1 MRRLC
6 GMRAAATDAAPEL
19 SPESASL
26 PPRERILAAAGDLF
40 YRNGV
45 RAVGVDA
52 IIATG
57 GVAKASFYRH
67 FRSKDELVAA
77 WLLSPQPRWLDRVV
91 VETEHR
97 ASSPRA
103 RLLAFFDVLLEF
115 IDEPGSAGCPY
126 LNTAAELHD
135 PEAPIRSAIED
146 YLSEV
151 EAYLRGLAE
160 AGGGPAP
167 HSLALQLRLV
177 AAGAF
182 ITAVAVGRHEQLD
195 SATKQAAAA
204 LVAAGF
210 EPEDS
215 TEL

>member
-1 MRRLC
+1 
-6 GMRAAATDAAPEL
+6 MRAAATGTASEL
-19 SPESASL
+19 PPVSASL
-26 PPRERILAAAGDLF
+26 PPKERILAAAGGLF

-52 IIATG
+52 IIATA

-67 FRSKDELVAA
+67 FRSKDELVAV
-77 WLLSPQPRWLDRVV
+77 WLRSPQPRWLDRVV

-97 ASSPRA
+97 ASAPRS

-115 IDEPGSAGCPY
+115 IDEPGSSGCPY

-135 PEAPIRSAIED
+135 PEPPIRGAIED
-146 YLSEV
+146 YLTEV
-151 EAYLRGLAE
+151 EVYLRGLAE
-160 AGGGPAP
+160 AGGVPAP

-182 ITAVAVGRHEQLD
+182 ITAVAVGPQEQLD

-204 LVAAGF
+204 LVAARF
-210 EPEDS
+210 EPEHS
-215 TEL
+215 G